1 VQKALFDAQL
11 AAVRV
16 QRPQLTPAQAAE
28 LAGEFVAP
36 PIFDPARGSTHL
48 SGGAVDLTL
57 TCDGQPLS
65 MGTEFD
71 DFRENAHS
79 DFYERETLGEGEI
92 IIRNNRRLLHGALR
106 AAGFTNYE
114 SEWWHYD
121 FGDRNWAAAT
131 GNAPIYGFYDDK
143 ELDPNG

>member
-57 TCDGQPLS
+57 TFDGLPLS

-79 DFYERETLGEGEI
+79 NHYERENLCADDLV
-92 IIRNNRRLLHGALR
+92 IRDNRRLLHGALR
-106 AAGFTNYE
+106 AVGFTNYE
-114 SEWWHYD
+114 SEWWHFD

-131 GNAPIYGFYDDK
+131 GNAPIYSFYDEK
-143 ELDPNG
+143 EQD